1 MNYHPA
7 AAAVL
12 LFAALM
18 GVSPAGGALSSAAA
32 TQPTATSTALSQ
44 PRALKASYS
53 APTPAEIAD
62 LPTASWDAVI
72 PGLLPSTAGPADFSK
87 TSFTLAADSALYG
100 ADLRTAVAV
109 LPKISSIADQ
119 PTVVVA
125 SEQDGPWTRI
135 LTPTRRSLPSQDSN
149 APAQTAA
156 WIRTDRL
163 TANKPL
169 TTRVVISLS
178 HLTLDLVDVASG
190 TVTAS
195 FPVAVG
201 AASTASPVGTGFVEA
216 RYADPVN
223 QPEVG
228 VISLTSLHSTA
239 ADAPFGK
246 GGLVAIH
253 RYPRSVGQVSHGCFR
268 VSDATAQAFIAKVPI
283 GSIVTVTP

>member
-1 MNYHPA
+1 MISNPVATA
-7 AAAVL
+7 AL
-12 LFAALM
+12 LFCALM
-18 GVSPAGGALSSAAA
+18 GISPAGGALSTAAPA
-32 TQPTATSTALSQ
+32 QSTATSTALSQ

-135 LTPTRRSLPSQDSN
+135 LTPARRSLPSQDPN

-163 TANKPL
+163 VAGKPM

-178 HLTLDLVDVASG
+178 RLTLALVDVASG
-190 TVTAS
+190 AVTAT

-201 AASTASPVGTGFVEA
+201 AASTASPVGTGFVES
-216 RYADPVN
+216 RYSDPVN
-223 QPEVG
+223 QPELG

-239 ADAPFGK
+239 ADAPFGQ
-246 GGLVAIH
+246 GGLIAIH
-253 RYPRSVGQVSHGCFR
+253 RYPRSVGRVSHGCYR
-268 VSDATAQAFIAKVPI
+268 VSDVTAAAFIAKVPV

>member
-32 TQPTATSTALSQ
+32 TQPTATSTALYQ
-44 PRALKASYS
+44 PRALRASYS
-53 APTPAEIAD
+53 APTPADIAA

-72 PGLLPSTAGPADFSK
+72 PGLLPSIAGPAEFSK
-87 TSFTLAADSALYG
+87 TSFTLTADSSLYG
-100 ADLRTAVAV
+100 ADLRTPVAV
-109 LPKISSIADQ
+109 LPKISSIANQ
-119 PTVVVA
+119 PTVVVV
-125 SEQDGPWTRI
+125 SEQKGAWSRI
-135 LTPTRRSLPSQDSN
+135 LTPARRSLPSQDPN
-149 APAQTAA
+149 APAQSAA

-163 TANKPL
+163 IGGAPV

-178 HLTLDLVDVASG
+178 KLTLDLVDVTSG
-190 TVTAS
+190 AVTAT

-201 AASTASPVGTGFVEA
+201 AAETASPVGTGFVEA
-216 RYADPVN
+216 RYSDPKN

-239 ADAPFGK
+239 ADIPFGP
-246 GGLVAIH
+246 GGLIAIH
-253 RYPRSVGQVSHGCFR
+253 RYPRSVGAVSHGCFR
-268 VSDATAQAFIAKVPI
+268 ISESTAANVIAKVQV
-283 GSIVTVTP
+283 GSLVTVTP

>member
-32 TQPTATSTALSQ
+32 TQPTATSTALYQ

-109 LPKISSIADQ
+109 LHKISSIADQ